1 MAGTTARQPAYQS
14 AALRSRGM
22 FFKRYAPNH
31 NTREKARVPFNPGDC
46 GEAIRALR
54 QTRSWNFAATP

>member
-1 MAGTTARQPAYQS
+1 MAGTTDRQPAYKS

-46 GEAIRALR
+46 GEAIRA
-54 QTRSWNFAATP
+54 F